1 MILNSA
7 TKALLLRSQVR
18 SLVYFCDIMDCVNSL
33 LPHALINFSTFLPWA
48 LLSLA
53 SYSTFLRKRFFP
65 VKLFA
70 AAAVLLLVLAMMHG
84 DFKLT
89 TVDGSA
95 DSDSIHEDGPTDVC
109 YQQSSCSNY
118 SNETLNC
125 TSNNMHRRLITPR
138 GTSVLKAASLRSPC
152 TYTWCIYLRNI
163 FQEGWQN

>member
-7 TKALLLRSQVR
+7 TKSLLLRSRVR
-18 SLVYFCDIMDCVNSL
+18 SLVYYCDIMDCVNSL

-53 SYSTFLRKRFFP
+53 SYSKFFRKRFFP
-65 VKLFA
+65 VKHFA

-84 DFKLT
+84 DFELT

-125 TSNNMHRRLITPR
+125 TFNHTTWHL
-138 GTSVLKAASLRSPC
+138 GTKSSKSAV
-152 TYTWCIYLRNI
+152 TT
-163 FQEGWQN
+163 